1 MALPARTR
9 PRGLSIP
16 FLLLLLL
23 ILCLAVPGA
32 QAKNPYQMTCSTEG
46 DPGDGVLRPV
56 PRIDQPQEPLP
67 RTFGLIFA
75 LEGSD
80 GLRYDNPV
88 LVLPLFFLGQILPLD
103 MMDMASP
110 LPADILLVAE
120 GRWTDAP

>member
-9 PRGLSIP
+9 PRGLFIP
-16 FLLLLLL
+16 ILLLLLL
-23 ILCLAVPGA
+23 ILCIVVPGA

-56 PRIDQPQEPLP
+56 PRINQPEPLP

-75 LEGSD
+75 LEGAD

-88 LVLPLFFLGQILPLD
+88 LVLPFFFMGQILPLD
-103 MMDMASP
+103 MVGMASP